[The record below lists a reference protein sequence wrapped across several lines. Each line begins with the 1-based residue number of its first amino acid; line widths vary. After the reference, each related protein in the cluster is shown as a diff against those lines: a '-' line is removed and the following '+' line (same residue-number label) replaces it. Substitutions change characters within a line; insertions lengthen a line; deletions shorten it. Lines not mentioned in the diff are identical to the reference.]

1 MIFVFASFIF
11 AQDLIIKTMGLTLA
25 FGVLFDA
32 FVIRMTFIPAC
43 MMLLGRANWYLPKWL
58 ARLLP
63 HIDIEGE
70 SIAQKEKKII

>member
-1 MIFVFASFIF
+1 
-11 AQDLIIKTMGLTLA
+11 MGLTLA

-43 MMLLGRANWYLPKWL
+43 MMLLGRASWYLPKWL
-58 ARLLP
+58 ARWLP

-70 SIAQKEKKII
+70 SISQKEKR